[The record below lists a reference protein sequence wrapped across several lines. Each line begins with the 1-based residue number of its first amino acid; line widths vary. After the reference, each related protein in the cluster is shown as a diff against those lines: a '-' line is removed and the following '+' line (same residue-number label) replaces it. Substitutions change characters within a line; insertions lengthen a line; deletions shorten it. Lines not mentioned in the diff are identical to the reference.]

1 MLEPIEGRLRLIM
14 LVIVM
19 VMVMV
24 LVMVMVMMMVMMTVM
39 AMAMVMIMMMMMVM
53 MMLIMIMMEMIMM
66 MMVMVRSNVK
76 LTFQAL
82 AFRRSL
88 NPYSAYSPTQKKQL
102 FSKLVFQCIS
112 REDQKYS
119 SFFVQQYI
127 HF

>member
-24 LVMVMVMMMVMMTVM
+24 LVMVMVMMMLMMTVM
-39 AMAMVMIMMMMMVM
+39 AMAMVMIIMMMMVM
-53 MMLIMIMMEMIMM
+53 MMLIMMEMIMM
-66 MMVMVRSNVK
+66 MMVMVRFNVK

-82 AFRRSL
+82 AFRRNL

-112 REDQKYS
+112 REDQKCL